1 MSLVEDIRKE
11 HNELKE
17 KIRNPEDRSR
27 RDNLRIDGIAEYEE
41 ESWDDTEEILKDTLR
56 EKLGVSRIEIERAHR
71 VGAKEEGKN
80 RTIVVKFSSYKGKQR
95 VLNEA
100 RRQRREDVYVYEDFS
115 KATVAIRKE
124 NWEKVKTLRQQG
136 KYAVLVYDKIYSRDK
151 F

>member
-1 MSLVEDIRKE
+1 M
-11 HNELKE
+11 
-17 KIRNPEDRSR
+17 
-27 RDNLRIDGIAEYEE
+27 
-41 ESWDDTEEILKDTLR
+41 R